1 MKDNV
6 EKYLAKG
13 QMIFVQ
19 TLDGLKECRFDRDFY
34 INEYKDVMNNNTE
47 NYVDYLYNSK
57 FTFNIYKIYSG
68 KEFLELVKS
77 EYFING
83 DGMISAIFA
92 DGFKCNLGL
101 YTDKLISGE
110 GCFVNEE
117 MWLDLCDRYDIEVN
131 WANK

>member
-47 NYVDYLYNSK
+47 NDVDYLYNSK
-57 FTFNIYKIYSG
+57 FLS
-68 KEFLELVKS
+68 S
-77 EYFING
+77 
-83 DGMISAIFA
+83 S
-92 DGFKCNLGL
+92 
-101 YTDKLISGE
+101 LIILSRLST
-110 GCFVNEE
+110 V
-117 MWLDLCDRYDIEVN
+117 
-131 WANK
+131 